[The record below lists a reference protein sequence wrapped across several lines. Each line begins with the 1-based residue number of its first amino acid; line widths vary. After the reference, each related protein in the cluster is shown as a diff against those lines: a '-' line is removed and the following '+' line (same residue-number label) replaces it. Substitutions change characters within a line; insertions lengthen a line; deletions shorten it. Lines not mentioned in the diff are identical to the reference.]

1 MGINQIWTP
10 PLVGSDWLI
19 HSLTARS
26 VSLLDLDLDY
36 TDSNEVSEFISS
48 GPRLHYALQ
57 TDGNSINAC
66 DIVAYIQTIYS
77 QRIRQF
83 TTSISTQHVERA
95 GIQTYP
101 ADWCCLTVIIN
112 MIPPAN
118 MIQEDTMGKENE
130 REHREPKSPTS
141 ISQQESKVW
150 NTHLITTSVTANRQ
164 RCMCSAQ
171 FTSPFTLLLSLQR
184 PSVFDAMCVKLC
196 ILNNIHSLVC
206 CKWKYICHLSSC

>member
-1 MGINQIWTP
+1 MNQIWTP

-101 ADWCCLTVIIN
+101 ADWCCLTDYQHDSASEHDSGGHN
-112 MIPPAN
+112 G
-118 MIQEDTMGKENE
+118 QGE
-130 REHREPKSPTS
+130 RTGAPWAKVPHIHQPTGV
-141 ISQQESKVW
+141 KGLK
-150 NTHLITTSVTANRQ
+150 HTSH
-164 RCMCSAQ
+164 
-171 FTSPFTLLLSLQR
+171 
-184 PSVFDAMCVKLC
+184 
-196 ILNNIHSLVC
+196 NNISHSKPTEIYV
-206 CKWKYICHLSSC
+206 